1 MLMEII
7 SLIIGGLG
15 IGGLIMFFVNRHDS
29 KKGLESKLYKVE
41 KDCVRTQILL
51 MMYNYD
57 KADEH
62 EFLTVCEYYFKEKDK
77 GGLEADWYLS
87 SLFAKHCEK
96 WGIDLALLPWFKQQ

>member
-1 MLMEII
+1 MLNLI

-15 IGGLIMFFVNRHDS
+15 IGSLITFFVTRYDT

-41 KDCVRTQILL
+41 KDAVRTQILL

-57 KADEH
+57 PSDEQ
-62 EFLTVCEYYFKEKDK
+62 EFLTVSEYYFKEKTK

-87 SLFAKHCEK
+87 SLFVKHCNK
-96 WGIDLALLPWFKQQ
+96 WNIDITLLPWFKGE